1 MIWDLNA
8 ISGAI
13 IGSAIEVHK
22 KLGPGLLEST
32 YLKCLCHE
40 MLKTGLQFKTELPMP
55 LIYEDVYLDAGYRL
69 DMLVEDRVVVELK
82 SLEALLDVHTA
93 QVLTYLKLS
102 GAELGLLINFNVP
115 KLVNGIKRF
124 KPPA

>member
-1 MIWDLNA
+1 
-8 ISGAI
+8 
-13 IGSAIEVHK
+13 
-22 KLGPGLLEST
+22 
-32 YLKCLCHE
+32 
-40 MLKTGLQFKTELPMP
+40 MP

-124 KPPA
+124 RPPA